1 MKTDNLDNK
10 QRLEE
15 MYAAALNSG
24 KCHSVNDFAAL
35 VALNRSF
42 LSSMFGGST
51 PVSHKTLGKI
61 ATALEANGIS
71 FEQKD
76 NTGTQIAGANF
87 VAGGEQKILSNDN
100 EKWFCLVAEK
110 DKQIDRLLGI
120 IENMQK

>member
-1 MKTDNLDNK
+1 MKNDKSANK

-15 MYAAALNSG
+15 LYNAALKSG
-24 KCHSVNDFAAL
+24 KCHSVIDFASMT
-35 VALNRSF
+35 ALNRSF

-51 PVSHKTLGKI
+51 PVSDKTIEKV
-61 ATALEANGIS
+61 TKALEENGII

-76 NTGTQIAGANF
+76 NTGTQIAGSNF
-87 VAGGEQKILSNDN
+87 VAGGEQKILSTDND
-100 EKWFCLVAEK
+100 KWFILVAEK